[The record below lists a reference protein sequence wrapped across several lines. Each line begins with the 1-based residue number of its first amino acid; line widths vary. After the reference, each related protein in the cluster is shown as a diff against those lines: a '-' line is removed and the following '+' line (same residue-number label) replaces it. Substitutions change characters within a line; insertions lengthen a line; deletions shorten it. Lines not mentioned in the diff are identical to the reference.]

1 MNKGF
6 TLRKEYTLLFSLQAL
21 VFTLVASFFIYSVS
35 YLDGKLS
42 AFSGVYTSSVAAV
55 TAADRDL
62 YQARLAEVSLFEA
75 DLTTE
80 KLATLVKE
88 STKNAQQAYDGMET
102 FLRLMQGESA
112 DLSYLRSFDA
122 TYQQWKQAHT
132 QTFKLIESDDVEK
145 AQIQSMTESAN
156 LFEALREQFKIAGDI
171 VEEVMI
177 DQQALVDVKTNQFTL
192 AAIGVTIAVVIAS
205 VVCAWLVPKTISHSI
220 NQVTVGINRISD
232 GEGDITSKIETKRK
246 DEIGQLIVGFN
257 QFMSTFSM
265 LIQDIREEAHS
276 LESQTRLLTGEAEKS
291 EMLNQQQTVTMDSI
305 VTAVNEM
312 NVAIR
317 EVAQGANA
325 TADEMTHVSQV
336 TQEGQAALAES
347 VVQIESL
354 SDKIASTSVVM
365 NELSSSSN
373 QIATVLEV
381 IRGISEQTNLLAL
394 NAAIEAARA
403 GEQGRGFAVVA
414 DEVRTLAIKTRS
426 STEDIQEIIGGL
438 QIGVQQA
445 VATVEESVV
454 GASSAV
460 ELSQKASE
468 TLDSVLSVTEKVKD
482 MSYQTAAATQQQST
496 VAEEMN
502 KNLVGLSDM
511 AQGLAAVSQQLN
523 EISLVTRDTSNVLT
537 SKIENYSV

>member
-6 TLRKEYTLLFSLQAL
+6 TLRKKYTLLFSLQAL

-205 VVCAWLVPKTISHSI
+205 VVCA
-220 NQVTVGINRISD
+220 
-232 GEGDITSKIETKRK
+232 
-246 DEIGQLIVGFN
+246 
-257 QFMSTFSM
+257 
-265 LIQDIREEAHS
+265 
-276 LESQTRLLTGEAEKS
+276 
-291 EMLNQQQTVTMDSI
+291 
-305 VTAVNEM
+305 
-312 NVAIR
+312 
-317 EVAQGANA
+317 
-325 TADEMTHVSQV
+325 
-336 TQEGQAALAES
+336 
-347 VVQIESL
+347 
-354 SDKIASTSVVM
+354 
-365 NELSSSSN
+365 
-373 QIATVLEV
+373 
-381 IRGISEQTNLLAL
+381 
-394 NAAIEAARA
+394 
-403 GEQGRGFAVVA
+403 
-414 DEVRTLAIKTRS
+414 
-426 STEDIQEIIGGL
+426 
-438 QIGVQQA
+438 
-445 VATVEESVV
+445 
-454 GASSAV
+454 
-460 ELSQKASE
+460 
-468 TLDSVLSVTEKVKD
+468 
-482 MSYQTAAATQQQST
+482 
-496 VAEEMN
+496 
-502 KNLVGLSDM
+502 
-511 AQGLAAVSQQLN
+511 
-523 EISLVTRDTSNVLT
+523 
-537 SKIENYSV
+537 